1 VKSFNLYI
9 ILFFLLSGPLW
20 AQDDGVVSFAL
31 PVRNSLTFNR
41 FALNP
46 TFSFVRE
53 QNQII
58 SFTNKREWVQFE
70 DAPSAFLFSY
80 SGRLNDNSGFGVAA
94 FQQNYGVLT
103 NFGAVLNYAYN
114 VSLSYDSNLTFGA
127 NLGVYQSGVNTGS
140 VITNLPDPSLDNIPS
155 NFLMTINPS
164 INYGTR
170 FLDFGL
176 TLNNFALYNFTTSAL
191 VEGDPERGI
200 QAHAMYTGFMQPSGF
215 FNDSKFS
222 ALLRSEFKDS
232 DVVLSG
238 LMMVTVP
245 KGIWG
250 QVGYSTLNGVSAG
263 LGLNVVKGVALEYN
277 YEKRLGNLVDF
288 GSAHELTL
296 AYTLKRN
303 RRQRYDDEMDMA
315 SLIPE
320 KRKVRV
326 NKTDEATRARIAAR
340 AEARR
345 LARAQAAEA
354 KSETPESQVRSQ
366 VTQPNNAEA
375 VAARQAEITAAR
387 KQAEELA
394 KQKAEAEALAKIK
407 AQQEAEEAERLARL
421 KAQEEQRRQEAL
433 EALAIAEAEEKR
445 QQEIAEKAEARRK
458 QEAQARLIEAEKAAE
473 AERLAALQ
481 AEEAKRK
488 QEAAEALAMA
498 EAEAQ
503 KQRELTAKEAARVR
517 AEQQALLI
525 KEQEAQ
531 LEAQRMAAI
540 KAEETK
546 RREAAVAAAAALA
559 AEKKLAIEQE
569 KQEARIKAE
578 EEAQLRAQKAAEAEA
593 LQLAALK
600 AKEDQRRQEA
610 LAAAALAEKEA
621 AQKQAAIANNDRQLR
636 SIENLTEQ
644 SNEIKAQQESL
655 IQELSSAVES
665 KKQDLA
671 DLKEENDLSE
681 QGIYKAPKPFKS
693 ISEENAKLTRLTN
706 NLDKTINEQ
715 EQRIKELNELL
726 KKRREQFP
734 SDDDEMNMIYLDEI
748 VILQK
753 SQKKTRAVKEALLL
767 ELGKINT
774 AIAVEQKRRIKR
786 ASYDSQEERY
796 AKDMADLKKLKE
808 SIAQSSEAAENLE
821 LDFGD
826 SRGGTIKILKD
837 VKYTEDGF
845 YLVLAVHADK
855 EKRDEFLKAV
865 LASGN
870 TDVSFFYDVN
880 TSKYYIYS
888 TKYSSLGE
896 ANKAMMAAESQAFN
910 ENMSMIK
917 IENKSMK

>member
-1 VKSFNLYI
+1 
-9 ILFFLLSGPLW
+9 
-20 AQDDGVVSFAL
+20 VSFAL

-58 SFTNKREWVQFE
+58 SFTNKREWVQFD

-80 SGRLNDNSGFGVAA
+80 SGRLNENSGFGVAA

-114 VSLSYDSNLTFGA
+114 VELSYESNLTFGA
-127 NLGVYQSGVNTGS
+127 NLGVYQSGVNTGN
-140 VITNLPDPSLDNIPS
+140 VVTNIPDPSLDNVPS

-176 TLNNFALYNFTTSAL
+176 TLNNFALYNFTTSGL

-222 ALLRSEFKDS
+222 ALLRSEFKES

-238 LMMVTVP
+238 LMMLTVP

-250 QVGYSTLNGVSAG
+250 QLGYSTLNGFSVG
-263 LGLNVVKGVALEYN
+263 LGLNVVKGVSLEYN

-288 GSAHELTL
+288 GSAHEITL
-296 AYTLKRN
+296 AYTFKPN
-303 RRQRYDDEMDMA
+303 KRQRYDDAMDMA

-326 NKTDEATRARIAAR
+326 SKTDEATRARIAAR

-345 LARAQAAEA
+345 LARAEAAKANTQKPLPKVETRLA
-354 KSETPESQVRSQ
+354 STENSETE
-366 VTQPNNAEA
+366 
-375 VAARQAEITAAR
+375 AARQAELTAAR
-387 KQAEELA
+387 ARAEELA
-394 KQKAEAEALAKIK
+394 KQQAEAEALAKIK
-407 AQQEAEEAERLARL
+407 AKQEAEEAERLARL
-421 KAQEEQRRQEAL
+421 KAEEAQRQQAAQEAL
-433 EALAIAEAEEKR
+433 ALAEAEEKR
-445 QQEIAEKAEARRK
+445 QQELAEA
-458 QEAQARLIEAEKAAE
+458 EAAQKRAEALARIKEAEEAAE
-473 AERLAALQ
+473 AERMAQLR
-481 AEEAKRK
+481 AEEAQREK
-488 QEAAEALAMA
+488 EAAEALALA

-503 KQRELTAKEAARVR
+503 KQRELTAKEEARVR
-517 AEQQALLI
+517 AEEQVRLK

-531 LEAQRMAAI
+531 QEAQRLAQL
-540 KAEETK
+540 KAEEAQ
-546 RREAAVAAAAALA
+546 RREAAIAAAAALE
-559 AEKKLAIEQE
+559 AEKKLAIEKE

-578 EEAQLRAQKAAEAEA
+578 EEAKLRAQKAAEAEA
-593 LQLAALK
+593 IRLAELK
-600 AKEDQRRQEA
+600 ANEEKRRQEA
-610 LAAAALAEKEA
+610 LAATALAEKEEA
-621 AQKQAAIANNDRQLR
+621 ERQEAIAKQDRQ
-636 SIENLTEQ
+636 STAIQNLTETTNVLRQ
-644 SNEIKAQQESL
+644 QQEDL
-655 IQELSSAVES
+655 IEDLSSAIDA

-681 QGIYKAPKPFKS
+681 RGIYKAPKPFKS
-693 ISEENAKLTRLTN
+693 VSEENAKLAALTN

-715 EQRIKELNELL
+715 EQKIKELKQLL
-726 KKRREQFP
+726 NKRREQFP

-753 SQKKTRAVKEALLL
+753 SQKKTREVKEALLL
-767 ELGKINT
+767 ELQKINT
-774 AIAVEQKRRIKR
+774 ALEVERKRRIKR
-786 ASYDSQEERY
+786 ASYDNQEDRY
-796 AKDMADLKKLKE
+796 AKDMADLKRLKE
-808 SIAQSSEAAENLE
+808 NVAVTNEDLSD
-821 LDFGD
+821 LDLDYGD
-826 SRGGTIKILKD
+826 SKGGTIKILKD

-845 YLVLAVHADK
+845 YLVLAIHSNK

-865 LASGN
+865 MASGN
-870 TDVSFFYDVN
+870 KDVSFFYDVN

-888 TKYSSLGE
+888 TRFNSLSE
-896 ANKAMMAAESQAFN
+896 ANKAMTNADSKAFN